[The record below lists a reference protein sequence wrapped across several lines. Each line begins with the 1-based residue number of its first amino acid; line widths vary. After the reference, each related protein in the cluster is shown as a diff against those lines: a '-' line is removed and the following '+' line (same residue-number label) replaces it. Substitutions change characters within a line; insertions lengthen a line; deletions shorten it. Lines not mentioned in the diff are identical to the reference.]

1 MVLRSADARVTV
13 LLILGACFPPSL
25 ASAQTADRCNTCI
38 VSYGCD
44 NTRASCV
51 AECRA
56 RLFSVDPKRSECIEA
71 CARKA
76 SECTRTADTSCKTQK
91 AC

>member
-1 MVLRSADARVTV
+1 MTLRSANVGV
-13 LLILGACFPPSL
+13 VCLLILSIIIPSSL
-25 ASAQTADRCNTCI
+25 GSAQPAAKCETCV
-38 VSYGCD
+38 VSYGCE
-44 NTRASCV
+44 NTRASCI

-56 RLFSVDPKRSECIEA
+56 RLFSVDPKRSECIDA

-76 SECTRTADTSCKTQK
+76 VECTRTADTSCKTQK

>member
-1 MVLRSADARVTV
+1 MTLRWADVGVAV
-13 LLILGACFPPSL
+13 LLILGTCIPLSL
-25 ASAQTADRCNTCI
+25 ASAQPAARCETCV
-38 VSYGCD
+38 VSYGCE
-44 NTRASCV
+44 NTRASCI

-76 SECTRTADTSCKTQK
+76 AECTRTADTSCKTQK